1 MVYGHNTLNFER
13 PLTSLRCFVGVH
25 RWWQFDYNNHH
36 FNNFHNSHSNND
48 ISVQFSSGAQS
59 CPTLCDP
66 MDHSTPGLPVHH
78 QLLEFTQMHVR
89 WHLSLLNLSNLVY
102 VLILYTSIY
111 HSGDFPRGAVVRN
124 LPANARDVRDMG
136 LIPGWR
142 RAPGEGNSHT
152 PLYSCRKSHGQRSL
166 MGYSPWGHKRV
177 GHDWATEHTHLL
189 INLVILG
196 GKRRMPHL
204 GLRDVYKVNSDI
216 FQSKVFSEIVFYC
229 MIFEG
234 WRFLVVQQ
242 KCHPMI
248 LEMIKVH
255 DIFSSGMW
263 RRRQALKNLGRL
275 YSWTR
280 PEVI

>member
-1 MVYGHNTLNFER
+1 MVYRHNTLNFER

-25 RWWQFDYNNHH
+25 WWWQFDFNNHH

-66 MDHSTPGLPVHH
+66 MDHSMPGLPVHH

-136 LIPGWR
+136 LIPGWG
-142 RAPGEGNSHT
+142 RAPGEGYSNPLQYSYLENPMVREAWQATVLMVQKSRTWLKQFSTHT
-152 PLYSCRKSHGQRSL
+152 LRVIWKHSNHFNFTGCNLNWVGGWSIIPHNDYSEP
-166 MGYSPWGHKRV
+166 Y
-177 GHDWATEHTHLL
+177 
-189 INLVILG
+189 LG
-196 GKRRMPHL
+196 P
-204 GLRDVYKVNSDI
+204 I
-216 FQSKVFSEIVFYC
+216 
-229 MIFEG
+229 
-234 WRFLVVQQ
+234 
-242 KCHPMI
+242 
-248 LEMIKVH
+248 
-255 DIFSSGMW
+255 
-263 RRRQALKNLGRL
+263 
-275 YSWTR
+275 YSWPLNNRGLNCASPFIGVCFFFFNGKYYWTTQSVTSWIQGWETIKR
-280 PEVI
+280 E